1 MGRLMS
7 VSVSMSAPMPDD
19 RNFHVIE
26 AVPERLEGAPQR
38 VRRNWSEA
46 FKAQL
51 IAETLTPG
59 ANVSAIARREGILP
73 SQLFGWRRLALRKG
87 TVMALDAGG
96 GPHFVEVETA
106 VAATIEIALDGVVVR
121 AGAEVTEDHLRRV
134 LRAVRTA

>member
-1 MGRLMS
+1 MT
-7 VSVSMSAPMPDD
+7 DD

-26 AVPERLEGAPQR
+26 AAPSRLEGAPQR

-51 IAETLTPG
+51 IAETLAPG

-73 SQLFGWRRLALRKG
+73 SQLFGWRRQALRKG
-87 TVMALDAGG
+87 MVTALDVGG
-96 GPHFVEVETA
+96 GAHFVEVETTAAAA
-106 VAATIEIALDGVVVR
+106 VEIVVGDVVVR

-134 LRAVRTA
+134 IRAVRTA